1 MLAKFHVRG
10 NLTLKIATLA
20 QTWSQLGLMLGGF
33 WVPSWS
39 QVGTEWHQNTTQQ
52 TIKKNCSWKA
62 SRSIFVDF
70 WVQLGG
76 SRVVAQNQVL
86 ELFLAFG
93 AFLRPRWPQEP
104 PKRPQD
110 TLQDRCVEPFWM
122 IFLDFLMH
130 FN

>member
-1 MLAKFHVRG
+1 MTSKHHPT
-10 NLTLKIATLA
+10 ND
-20 QTWSQLGLMLGGF
+20 Q
-33 WVPSWS
+33 
-39 QVGTEWHQNTTQQ
+39 
-52 TIKKNCSWKA
+52 KNDRSWKA
-62 SRSIFVDF
+62 SRSIFVDLG
-70 WVQLGG
+70 VQTEG
-76 SRVVAQNQVL
+76 SRVGPQNQVL

-122 IFLDFLMH
+122 IVLDFLMH